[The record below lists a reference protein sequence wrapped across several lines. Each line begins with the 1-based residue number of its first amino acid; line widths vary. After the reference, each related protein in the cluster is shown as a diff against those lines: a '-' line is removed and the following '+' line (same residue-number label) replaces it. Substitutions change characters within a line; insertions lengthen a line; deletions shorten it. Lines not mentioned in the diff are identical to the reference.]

1 MPTSRSKSIAPFDVV
16 VVPFPYSDRLAE
28 KRRPAIAV
36 STNHLSAKY
45 GLIWLVMVT
54 SADNRRWD
62 CDVDVSDLDSA
73 GLPAPSRIRAAK
85 LATIDSDRV
94 VQRVGRL
101 TTRDARALE
110 AQLRLFLG

>member
-1 MPTSRSKSIAPFDVV
+1 VV
-16 VVPFPYSDRLAE
+16 VVPFPYSDRLTE
-28 KRRPAIAV
+28 KRRPAIVV
-36 STNHLSAKY
+36 SSNQLMAKY
-45 GLIWLVMVT
+45 RLIWLVMVT

-62 CDVDVSDLDSA
+62 CDVDVSDLASA
-73 GLPAPSRIRAAK
+73 GLPAPSRVRPAK

-101 TTRDARALE
+101 TNKDTRALE